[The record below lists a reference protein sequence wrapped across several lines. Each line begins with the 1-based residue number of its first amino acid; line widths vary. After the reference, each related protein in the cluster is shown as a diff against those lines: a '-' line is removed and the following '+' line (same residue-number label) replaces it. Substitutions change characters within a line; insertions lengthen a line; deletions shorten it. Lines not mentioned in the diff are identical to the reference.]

1 MDNYNVYPATY
12 QPNWY
17 YQPQQTTAQPMYGQ
31 YRNWSQPV
39 SAPTPQNVQ
48 PRNGSMIW
56 VQGEAGARAF
66 SDIQPGVPVALWDS
80 ENQVIYIKTIDNT
93 GKPSMTILDYK
104 ERSQDATKG
113 GEPKIEY
120 ATKEQVDSMNNQ
132 FQSISEKLNSLGV
145 YATKDQFE
153 QLSVHLD
160 DLSGQIE
167 EIENRITSFG
177 KPQQN
182 NNSNNRR
189 GNK

>member
-39 SAPTPQNVQ
+39 VNPAPQNAQ
-48 PRNGSMIW
+48 TRNGSMIW

-80 ENQVIYIKTIDNT
+80 EDQVIYIKTIDNT
-93 GKPSMTILDYK
+93 GKPSMTILDYR
-104 ERSQDATKG
+104 ERSQNVSKEE
-113 GEPKIEY
+113 EPKVEY
-120 ATKEQVDSMNNQ
+120 ATKDQVASITDQ
-132 FQSISEKLNSLGV
+132 FQSINEKLNNLST
-145 YATKDQFE
+145 YATKDQFDK
-153 QLSVHLD
+153 LSIHLD

>member
-39 SAPTPQNVQ
+39 VNPAPQNAQ
-48 PRNGSMIW
+48 TRNGPMIW

-80 ENQVIYIKTIDNT
+80 EDQVIYIKTIDNT
-93 GKPSMTILDYK
+93 GKPSMTILDYS
-104 ERSQDATKG
+104 ERSQNVSKEED
-113 GEPKIEY
+113 PKVEY
-120 ATKEQVDSMNNQ
+120 ATKDQVASITDQ
-132 FQSISEKLNSLGV
+132 FQSINEKLNNLST
-145 YATKDQFE
+145 YATKDQFDR
-153 QLSVHLD
+153 LSIHLD